1 MVPNVTEETLG
12 GSVNFW
18 EITKWTV
25 IIEFGASLHQIVKGP
40 FTIPK

>member
-25 IIEFGASLHQIVKGP
+25 IIEFGASLHLRP
-40 FTIPK
+40 FHNP